1 MLVISIL
8 AQANQLES
16 IIYYYPYTLLP
27 LLPLYTIA
35 SYTLVP
41 ISYPFPIRSDF
52 RAMKYKARNER
63 CKKGG
68 KEIWASA
75 QKVEQKENRQSALL
89 PGLRKHCQ
97 GTERSPSSN
106 MIHPEDRYTSQG
118 RYELTKTLR
127 ANLFHS
133 GFAWTYVNIEDGEP
147 FCFCG
152 KHNLLNGQMY
162 SCQRYEVVRS
172 WTKRETGNL
181 SSHVLC

>member
-1 MLVISIL
+1 
-8 AQANQLES
+8 
-16 IIYYYPYTLLP
+16 
-27 LLPLYTIA
+27 
-35 SYTLVP
+35 
-41 ISYPFPIRSDF
+41 
-52 RAMKYKARNER
+52 MKYKARNEC

-68 KEIWASA
+68 KEIWVSA
-75 QKVEQKENRQSALL
+75 QKVEQKENGQSALL

-162 SCQRYEVVRS
+162 SCQRYEVARS
-172 WTKRETGNL
+172 WTKRKQTIYPPMSFAGFFYPPMSFVRFSFILPCPLLHFLL